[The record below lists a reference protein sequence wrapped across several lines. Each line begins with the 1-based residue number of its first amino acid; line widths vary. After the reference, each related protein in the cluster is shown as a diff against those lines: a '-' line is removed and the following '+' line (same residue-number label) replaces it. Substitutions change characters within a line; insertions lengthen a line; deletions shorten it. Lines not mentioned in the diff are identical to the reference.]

1 MAGWRDKWD
10 RLPWWGKLLLGVGL
24 PAAGV
29 AVVVAIEKHKAS
41 PAADSDTSGGSTVPM
56 LDNSNGA
63 DVTDASAT
71 STADDSTINV
81 VLQQVT
87 PDRGQWLVPAV
98 SAAALKYDIDPLM
111 FMAFPAWES
120 DYGSKLTLPFQAL
133 GEGDS
138 GHAVGPFQ
146 LDKRFHAKFLNSPD
160 AGDVSKQAM
169 YVAANVI
176 VPAVKAFPGNTD
188 AQIAAYNAGVAGVK
202 KALAAGENPGQVTTP
217 TPHGSYVDAVNFEW
231 EQLKSASDQE
241 VA

>member
-1 MAGWRDKWD
+1 MASWRDKWD

-63 DVTDASAT
+63 DVTDTSAT
-71 STADDSTINV
+71 STTSNSADL
-81 VLQQVT
+81 LQQVT

-160 AGDVSKQAM
+160 AGDVNKQAM

-241 VA
+241 VT